1 MFPRYFSTERKSGE
15 KPFNNNSSTQL
26 IFLLMLERNLTVA
39 SVEKRDDKYGIWP
52 EMSTPF
58 SLPCILF
65 GDRKPQ
71 RGDSIVIECEGDNIV
86 GALWNGTRILGPAR
100 P

>member
-1 MFPRYFSTERKSGE
+1 
-15 KPFNNNSSTQL
+15 
-26 IFLLMLERNLTVA
+26 MLERNLTVA

-100 P
+100 PYAGSKPQQDRMLTKHAVFRALKPAAKSY

>member
-1 MFPRYFSTERKSGE
+1 
-15 KPFNNNSSTQL
+15 
-26 IFLLMLERNLTVA
+26 MLERNLTVA

-58 SLPCILF
+58 SLACILF

>member
-1 MFPRYFSTERKSGE
+1 
-15 KPFNNNSSTQL
+15 
-26 IFLLMLERNLTVA
+26 MLERNLTVA

-65 GDRKPQ
+65 GENP
-71 RGDSIVIECEGDNIV
+71 SAATVS
-86 GALWNGTRILGPAR
+86 
-100 P
+100 

>member
-1 MFPRYFSTERKSGE
+1 
-15 KPFNNNSSTQL
+15 
-26 IFLLMLERNLTVA
+26 MLERNLTVA

-71 RGDSIVIECEGDNIV
+71 RGDNIV

>member
-1 MFPRYFSTERKSGE
+1 
-15 KPFNNNSSTQL
+15 
-26 IFLLMLERNLTVA
+26 MLERNLTVA

-86 GALWNGTRILGPAR
+86 GAAFSALPGPKPAANR
-100 P
+100 NKTAC